1 MTRDQ
6 LYAEHEKREKEM
18 RDKISKFYLSDTWKN
33 VRNCP
38 FCGNGKKSLFMVSD
52 DFGSA
57 FWIACETSDFGC
69 GATGPVAATP
79 EEAAKLWN
87 GVREMCYTANGLT
100 AIMEC
105 NRCHEIREIDD
116 GGIPC
121 DPQHPYYDKWICD
134 KCLDE
139 IQSEEV
145 SKDAAD
151 QTT

>member
-6 LYAEHEKREKEM
+6 LCAEFEKKEKELH
-18 RDKISKFYLSDTWKN
+18 DKISKFYLSDTWKK

-38 FCGNGKKSLFMVSD
+38 FCGNGKKSLFLNGNRV
-52 DFGSA
+52 GSL
-57 FWIACETSDFGC
+57 FWISCDTSDFGC
-69 GATGPVAATP
+69 GATGPEAATP

-87 GVREMCYTANGLT
+87 GVHKMCYTANGLP
-100 AIMEC
+100 AVMEC
-105 NRCHEIREIDD
+105 KRCHKIREIDD